1 MTKVFVAAV
10 ALLARR
16 EHGYEELAQKLTKK
30 GFASADI
37 LVALT
42 ECQRLELQSDRRFV
56 EILLRARIRQGY
68 GPERV
73 RNELRQKQVD
83 RALLEQVLADDPVD
97 WTAHALQVL
106 QKKYKSLGP
115 KTYAEQQK
123 QKQFLLYRGFPNHTI
138 AQAFEQRIDAIN
150 TSKHDEYS

>member
-1 MTKVFVAAV
+1 MTKVFTAAV

-16 EHGYEELAQKLTKK
+16 EYGFDELAHKLAQKGYT
-30 GFASADI
+30 SVDI
-37 LVALT
+37 LTALA
-42 ECQRLELQSDRRFV
+42 ECQRLGLQSDRRFV
-56 EILLRARIRQGY
+56 EMLLHARIRQGY

-83 RALLEQVLADDPVD
+83 RALLEDVLAADPVD

-106 QKKYKSLGP
+106 HKKYKSLGHE
-115 KTYAEQQK
+115 TFAAQQK
-123 QKQFLLYRGFPNHTI
+123 QKQFLLYRGFANHTI
-138 AQAFEQRIDAIN
+138 AQAFEQRLDAIN